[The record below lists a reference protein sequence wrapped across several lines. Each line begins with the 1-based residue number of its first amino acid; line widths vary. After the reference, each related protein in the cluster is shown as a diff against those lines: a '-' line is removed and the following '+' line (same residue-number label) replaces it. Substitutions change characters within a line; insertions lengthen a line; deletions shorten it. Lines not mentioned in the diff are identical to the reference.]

1 VQQRIDRVTSSGGA
15 SVAVASVGE
24 GQPILYVAGWL
35 GHLEEGWRLPP
46 ERAFYLALGR
56 GARLVRYD
64 RSGTGM
70 SPSTG
75 RAPSLDSELD
85 QLSAVAASLGS
96 EQFDLVGAS
105 LGAPIA
111 AAWAARHPE
120 AVRRLVLYGG
130 WASGS
135 RLSPPTARDHILGLV
150 RDHWGLGS
158 DLLTDVFAPD
168 ADAATRARIA
178 EYQRAS
184 SDPATAAAL
193 LALSYDLDVTEDL
206 ASVRAPT
213 LVLHREHDRA
223 APVAQAQALAA
234 GIEGARLVVLPGRS
248 HLPWAG
254 DAHEVVAA
262 VRRFLGLR
270 AGRRDSGTLT
280 ARQEEVAALIGAGR
294 TNREIAAVLG
304 IEERSAEGHV
314 ERIRQ
319 RLGVRSRAQIAA
331 WWTARN

>member
-1 VQQRIDRVTSSGGA
+1 MQQRIDRVTSSDGA
-15 SVAVASVGE
+15 SITLASIGE
-24 GQPILYVAGWL
+24 GRPILYVAGWL

-46 ERAFYLALGR
+46 ERAFYEALGR

-75 RAPSLDSELD
+75 RAPSLVSELD
-85 QLSAVAASLGS
+85 ALSAVAGSLGS
-96 EQFDLVGAS
+96 ESFDLVGVS

-111 AAWAARHPE
+111 AAWAGRHPE

-130 WASGS
+130 WASGP
-135 RLSPPTARDHILGLV
+135 RLSPPTARDHILALV
-150 RDHWGLGS
+150 KAHWGLGS

-168 ADAATRARIA
+168 ADPATRAQIA
-178 EYQRAS
+178 QYQRAS

-193 LALSYDLDVTEDL
+193 LALSYELDVTADL

-213 LVLHREHDRA
+213 LGLHREHARA
-223 APVAQAQALAA
+223 APEAQAHALAT
-234 GIEGARLVVLPGRS
+234 GIEGARLEMLPGRS

-262 VRRFLGLR
+262 MRRFLGLR
-270 AGRRDSGTLT
+270 AGRRDSGALT
-280 ARQEEVAALIGAGR
+280 ARQEEVAALIGEGR
-294 TNREIAAVLG
+294 TNREIAALLG

-331 WWTARN
+331 WWVARN